1 MAASPFYSVT
11 TYITQSHS
19 EVKQNEGKNSPFLV
33 NSAGYARIEK
43 ISREGDRHESN

>member
-1 MAASPFYSVT
+1 MVASPFYSVT
-11 TYITQSHS
+11 SFITLFWY

-43 ISREGDRHESN
+43 ISREGD